1 VLSPR
6 EIGPGPE
13 QGKAMKSYTTQFLR
27 NVGIVGHGDTGKTQL
42 VSSLLYTAGMTPRL
56 GKVTEGNTVT
66 DWDEEE
72 IARKI
77 SIQTGVAF
85 AEWAPNSSGSGQGE
99 KTKINFLDTPGYST
113 FVNETRASLIAAD
126 AALVVVDAVAGVQVV
141 TEKVWDYC
149 TEYSQPRAIV
159 INWMDR
165 ELASFDRAL
174 ESVQQ
179 AFGRAVIPL
188 QLPIGAE
195 KQFRGVVDLLS
206 MKALVYTPDGDGRAK
221 TDEIPVDLASA
232 AKEAHEKLVE
242 MVAEG
247 DDKLM
252 EEFFEKGT
260 LPLEDL
266 KKGLRVAF
274 QERRLFPVVLSSA
287 LRNIGSDAILNL
299 ITDIFPDP
307 AARGNA
313 SGFGEAGGKGN
324 PLERKIADS
333 EPLSIFVF
341 KTLSD
346 PFAGRINYFKV
357 MSGVLKND
365 ATLTNF
371 NRGTSERFQHVQV
384 MQGKTGTEVPEL
396 HAGDL
401 GAIAKLKE
409 TVTGDSLGD
418 KASPI
423 YYPAARIPEPAIT
436 FAIEPKT
443 RADEDRIGQGIHKI
457 LEEDLSLRFSRD
469 PQTKEFLLAGS
480 GQQHIEVVVAKLRKR
495 FKVDVTLKPP
505 KVPYRET
512 IRAKADAEGKHKKQ
526 TGGHGQFGVCR
537 VRMEPLPRGTGF
549 EFVDDIF
556 GGSIPKNYIP
566 SVEKGIRAAAERGY
580 LAGYPVV
587 DFRAVLYDGKYHD
600 VDSSDMAFKIA
611 GSLAFKEAMKTAR
624 PSLLEPIMHVEV
636 YAPEQYSGDV
646 MGDLSSRRGRISG
659 SEARGSNVVV
669 KALVP
674 FAEMLSYATDLTSMT
689 QGRASYAMEFSHYD
703 FVPNE
708 ISEKV
713 IAQAKAE
720 RQGEAIADEE
730 VA

>member
-1 VLSPR
+1 
-6 EIGPGPE
+6 
-13 QGKAMKSYTTQFLR
+13 MKSYNTALLR

-42 VSSLLYTAGMTPRL
+42 VSSLLFTAGMTQRL
-56 GKVTEGNTVT
+56 GKVTDGNTVT

-72 IARKI
+72 ISRKI
-77 SIQTGVAF
+77 SIQTGIAY
-85 AEWAPNSSGSGQGE
+85 AEWAGPGQNE

-113 FVNETRASLIAAD
+113 FVNETRATLIAAD
-126 AALVVVDAVAGVQVV
+126 ATLVVVDALAGVQVV

-149 TEYSQPRAIV
+149 TEYEQPRGLV

-165 ELASFDRAL
+165 ELANFDHAI

-179 AFGRAVIPL
+179 IFGRSAVPI

-195 KQFRGVVDLLS
+195 KTFRGVVDLIS
-206 MKALVYTPDGDGRAK
+206 MKALIYVPDGDGRAK
-221 TDEIPVDLASA
+221 VEEIPADLAEA
-232 AKEAHEKLVE
+232 AKVAHETLVE

-260 LPLEDL
+260 LPVEDL
-266 KKGLRVAF
+266 VLGLRLAVQA
-274 QERRLFPVVLSSA
+274 RRIFPVMLSSA
-287 LRNIGSDAILNL
+287 LHNIGSDAILNTL
-299 ITDIFPDP
+299 IQIFPDP
-307 AARGNA
+307 AARGKA
-313 SGFGEAGGKGN
+313 GGTSEPGGKGQ
-324 PLERKIADS
+324 PVERAVQDS
-333 EPLSIFVF
+333 EPVSVFVF
-341 KTLSD
+341 KTFSD
-346 PFAGRINYFKV
+346 AFAGRISYFKV
-357 MSGVLKND
+357 MSGILRND
-365 ATLTNF
+365 ATLLNYT
-371 NRGTSERFQHVQV
+371 RGIAERLQHIQL
-384 MQGKTGTEVPEL
+384 MQGKAGVEVPEL
-396 HAGDL
+396 HAGDI
-401 GAIAKLKE
+401 GAVAKLKE
-409 TVTGDSLGD
+409 TVTGDTLGD
-418 KASPI
+418 KGSPI
-423 YYPAARIPEPAIT
+423 HYPTARIPEPSIT

-457 LEEDLSLRFSRD
+457 LEEDLALRFSKD

-537 VRMEPLPRGTGF
+537 VRMEPLARGAGF

-556 GGSIPKNYIP
+556 GGAIPNNFIP

-580 LAGYPVV
+580 LAGFPVV

-611 GSLAFKEAMKTAR
+611 GGLAFKEGMKQAR
-624 PSLLEPIMHVEV
+624 PALLEPIMHVEV
-636 YAPEQYSGDV
+636 YAPDQYSGDV

-659 SEARGSNVVV
+659 SEARGHNVVV
-669 KALVP
+669 KAQVP
-674 FAEMLSYATDLTSMT
+674 FAEMLSYANDLTSMT
-689 QGRASYAMEFSHYD
+689 QGRASYHMEFSHYD
-703 FVPNE
+703 YVPNE
-708 ISEKV
+708 IAEKV
-713 IAQAKAE
+713 IAQARAARGTMAE
-720 RQGEAIADEE
+720 DEE